1 MNEPIVKLSNSGLSI
16 PPPNKRKSST
26 KKIMNCKLIHS
37 RKKIIPPSICSV
49 TVSVSLLLFV
59 VVPVAVLLFCVEGV
73 VFDVAEGGVAEF
85 GFTNVAPG
93 INRPV
98 IPCTIL
104 PSDRAKFEKSKLP
117 AATPGILVAVGIAVD
132 C

>member
-1 MNEPIVKLSNSGLSI
+1 
-16 PPPNKRKSST
+16 
-26 KKIMNCKLIHS
+26 
-37 RKKIIPPSICSV
+37 
-49 TVSVSLLLFV
+49 LFG
-59 VVPVAVLLFCVEGV
+59 VVPVVVLLFCVEGV
-73 VFDVAEGGVAEF
+73 VFGVVEGGVGGF

-98 IPCTIL
+98 SPCTIL
-104 PSDRAKFEKSKLP
+104 PIDRAKFEKSKLP

>member
-49 TVSVSLLLFV
+49 TVSVSLLFV

-73 VFDVAEGGVAEF
+73 VFDVAEGVVAEF